1 MKYFPELSPGQR
13 NVFEGLYD
21 AFQYWNSRIN
31 LISRKDFQNFY
42 LHHVLHSLAIA
53 RVVRFAPGAT
63 VLDAGTG
70 GGFPGLPLAV
80 FFPEVRFMLVDSIR
94 KKLKVID
101 SIISDFQLS
110 NVQTLHARIEKYH
123 EPYDFVVSR
132 AVTQF
137 PRFVSWVRSNIRS
150 GGQQDM
156 RNGILYLKGG
166 SMEQEVEPFRDSIRI
181 FDIEEFFDEP
191 FFREK
196 KILYLPFD

>member
-1 MKYFPELSPGQR
+1 MKYFPELTPGQR

-53 RVVRFAPGAT
+53 RVVRFAPGT
-63 VLDAGTG
+63 MVLDAGTG
-70 GGFPGLPLAV
+70 GGFPGLPLAI
-80 FFPEVRFMLVDSIR
+80 FFPEVRFMLVDSIG

-166 SMEQEVEPFRDSIRI
+166 NINQEIQPFRDRLRI
-181 FDIEEFFDEP
+181 FHIEELFDES

-196 KILYLPFD
+196 KILYLPFN

>member
-1 MKYFPELSPGQR
+1 MKYFPELTSGQR

-42 LHHVLHSLAIA
+42 LHHVLHSLSIA
-53 RVVRFAPGAT
+53 RVVRFEPGT
-63 VLDAGTG
+63 MVLDAGTG

-80 FFPEVRFMLVDSIR
+80 FFPEVRFMLVDSIG

-150 GGQQDM
+150 GGQQDLH
-156 RNGILYLKGG
+156 NGILYLKGG
-166 SMEQEVEPFRDSIRI
+166 SMEQEVEPFRDRIRI

-196 KILYLPFD
+196 KVLYLPLS